1 MEKADGN
8 WAFYGLSPDAGKKFF
23 YKRLPVSSVRK
34 VHRGLFGCPAFYSI
48 ILCIKTEYSIMY
60 IFLYGNVFG
69 LVVATQNDTF
79 FDELEKSDYRK
90 SGRIWIGE
98 Y

>member
-1 MEKADGN
+1 
-8 WAFYGLSPDAGKKFF
+8 
-23 YKRLPVSSVRK
+23 
-34 VHRGLFGCPAFYSI
+34 
-48 ILCIKTEYSIMY
+48 MY
-60 IFLYGNVFG
+60 IFLYDNVFG